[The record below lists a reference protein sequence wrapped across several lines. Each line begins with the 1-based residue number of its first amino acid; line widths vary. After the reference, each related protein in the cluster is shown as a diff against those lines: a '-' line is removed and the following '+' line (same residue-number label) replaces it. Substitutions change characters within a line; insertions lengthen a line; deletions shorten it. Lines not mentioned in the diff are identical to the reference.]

1 MADESV
7 HSVERAIALLL
18 CLDATSPRLDV
29 ASLSEQTGLSR
40 STAYRLLGTLE
51 ASGMVRKRG
60 TRYELGENVLKL
72 AAGYL
77 SANHITIHAGAVL
90 DELAAEVMTGVILAI
105 LDVDTVVTIAVGN
118 AVNGQYTLHP
128 TELGRRIPAAST
140 SVGRML
146 LAYQEAATGKPAPPN
161 LDQDL
166 RSSEEI
172 REQGYEMTTGLLE
185 AGVRTIAVPVYGDNG
200 RVVAGLG
207 ILADAGSTSAKTLRG
222 THLVRLRA
230 AADRLTE
237 LSRTAAQR

>member
-1 MADESV
+1 MAEESV

-29 ASLSEQTGLSR
+29 ASLSERTGLSR

-51 ASGMVRKRG
+51 GTGMVRKRG
-60 TRYELGENVLKL
+60 TRYELGGNVLKL

-90 DELAAEVMTGVILAI
+90 DELAAEVKTGVTLAI
-105 LDVDTVVTIAVGN
+105 LDVDTVVTIAIGN

-128 TELGRRIPAAST
+128 TEIGRRIPAAST

-146 LAYQEAATGKPAPPN
+146 LAYQEAETGTLAPQS
-161 LDQDL
+161 LDDDL
-166 RSSEEI
+166 HTTEQI
-172 REQGYEMTTGLLE
+172 RAQGYEMTTGLLE
-185 AGVRTIAVPVYGDNG
+185 AGVRTIAVPVYDDNDK
-200 RVVAGLG
+200 VVAGLG
-207 ILADAGSTSAKTLRG
+207 ILADAGSTSAKKLQG
-222 THLVRLRA
+222 AHLQRLRA

-237 LSRTAAQR
+237 LSRTAFPR